1 MRKYEAYTDA
11 EIATL
16 LGMYEA
22 GYPVKII
29 AKELGRSR
37 EQVSNKI
44 GKMRKS
50 GIDIKHRKIVPV
62 KMNEFRRRYGV
73 KLGDIRNNILNG
85 AIDPEAFEWMFRKA
99 ADEGYDSVAEMLV
112 DYIMDEYMGSKK

>member
-1 MRKYEAYTDA
+1 
-11 EIATL
+11 
-16 LGMYEA
+16 MYEA

-50 GIDIKHRKIVPV
+50 GIDIRHRKIVPV
-62 KMNEFRRRYGV
+62 KMNDFRRSYGV
-73 KLGDIRNNILNG
+73 KLGDIRNSILNG

-99 ADEGYDSVAEMLV
+99 ADGGYDSVAEMLV